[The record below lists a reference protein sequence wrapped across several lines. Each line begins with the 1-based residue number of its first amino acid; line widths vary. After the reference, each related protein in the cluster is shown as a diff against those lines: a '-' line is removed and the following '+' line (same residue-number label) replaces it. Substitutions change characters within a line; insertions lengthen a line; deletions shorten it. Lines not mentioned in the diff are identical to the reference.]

1 MNENQKVIELLISY
15 VRHYR
20 VKGSM
25 TQRGVGRCIGITEQR
40 FASIEKNKHKTNILK
55 CIKIAECLGTKVDNL
70 YKVVRV
76 SEEQFN
82 KIKSFDLAG
91 DYSEELKEAFETID
105 KCELGD
111 INIPKE
117 ELDKLYGIVK
127 EKSILRYGNVIESA
141 QWEKINQIIQL
152 KGYIMTK
159 F

>member
-1 MNENQKVIELLISY
+1 MGIKKNKQDKVVELLISY

-20 VKGSM
+20 VRGDM
-25 TQRGVGRCIGITEQR
+25 TQRDVGRCIGITEQR

-55 CIKIAECLGTKVDNL
+55 CLKMAECLGTKVDNL

-76 SEEQFN
+76 NEEQFN

-91 DYSEELKEAFETID
+91 NYSEELKEVFATID
-105 KCELGD
+105 KCELD
-111 INIPKE
+111 EINIPKE

-141 QWEKINQIIQL
+141 QWEKIKNMI
-152 KGYIMTK
+152 
-159 F
+159 

>member
-1 MNENQKVIELLISY
+1 MGVKDTNKDNVIELLISY

-20 VKGSM
+20 VRGNM
-25 TQRGVGRCIGITEQR
+25 TQRDVGKFIGITEQR

-76 SEEQFN
+76 NEKQFN
-82 KIKSFDLAG
+82 KIKGFDLAG
-91 DYSEELKEAFETID
+91 DYSEELKDAFETID
-105 KCELGD
+105 KYELGD

-141 QWEKINQIIQL
+141 QWEKIKNMI
-152 KGYIMTK
+152 
-159 F
+159 

>member
-1 MNENQKVIELLISY
+1 MGVRGSNKAKKIEILISY

-20 VKGSM
+20 VRGNM
-25 TQRGVGRCIGITEQR
+25 TQRDVGKFIGITEQR

-76 SEEQFN
+76 NEEQFN

-91 DYSEELKEAFETID
+91 NYSEELKKAFETID

-141 QWEKINQIIQL
+141 QWEKIKNMI
-152 KGYIMTK
+152 
-159 F
+159 